1 MIRDLL
7 RRALRRAFQGPRV
20 PSEPSTGRAPPTDR
34 GAWRSP
40 APAAPP
46 AASTA
51 RPAEPKAEPEIEPEV
66 EVLVEI
72 SAADVLA
79 LEAKGERPL
88 LLDIRE
94 PHELRGGYAEGSLI
108 IPMNSL
114 PERVHELP
122 TDRPLIVVCAAGAR
136 SFSVAHYLREQGF
149 AQAWSLEEGVGSYL
163 RLTQRTLFWKDG
175 PPPISAPS
183 ATGHRPSR

>member
-7 RRALRRAFQGPRV
+7 RRALRRAFKGPRV

-34 GAWRSP
+34 GAWRAPSSASP
-40 APAAPP
+40 PAAPAAHR
-46 AASTA
+46 S
-51 RPAEPKAEPEIEPEV
+51 EPEPDPEA

-149 AQAWSLEEGVGSYL
+149 PQAWSLEEGVGSYL